1 MTQPN
6 LIQRV
11 GGQVPG
17 FKQPLFFGW
26 YVLGAT
32 FFIDLVVTGTRSS
45 FGIFVLP
52 MSEEFGWS
60 RLTISLVAALGA
72 IVGGVT
78 QPFIGNIFDR
88 FSGRAVILVGLVI
101 VGLSIFALSFTSNIL
116 FLMFMFGIVF
126 STASGGTRVSRGA
139 LLSRWFIRKRATV
152 VSIAAAGSS
161 MGSLLLVPSGMYL
174 MQATN
179 WRVSWAALGLV
190 ILLLAVPLAW
200 LFTRDDPSKL
210 GLRPYG
216 EPEPSL
222 SGNGDGSPGGSGA
235 GSLAKLSGPL
245 EATRW
250 AEAFRSWPIWQVSGS
265 YFICGFTTLIISVH
279 FVPYAIERDVSPG
292 TAATIFGV
300 MMGLNIVGGL
310 GAGVLADRF
319 GRKNVLAA
327 VYFMRGCGYLVML
340 SVPSALGLWLFAAV
354 VGFSWVATNPLSN
367 TLTADVYGLK
377 ALGTITGVSYL
388 FHQVGG
394 LAGVLLGGFLYD
406 LTGSYTLPFIIAG
419 AMLFPAALSAFTIK
433 ERTYSSRYQAAAVHA
448 TAPGV

>member
-1 MTQPN
+1 MKIGWRTFREKHLGGKPPAIDHRPMKSRAKWRSDKGKNEQKMTRSS

-11 GGQVPG
+11 GDQVPG

-88 FSGRAVILVGLVI
+88 FSGRAVILLGLVV
-101 VGLSIFALSFTSNIL
+101 VGLSIIALSFTFHIL

-126 STASGGTRVSRGA
+126 ATASGGARVSRGA
-139 LLSRWFIRKRATV
+139 LLARWFIRKRATV

-161 MGSLLLVPSGMYL
+161 LGSLLLVPLGMYL
-174 MQATN
+174 LQASH

-190 ILLLAVPLAW
+190 ILLVAVPLAW
-200 LFTRDDPSKL
+200 LFIRDDPSKL

-222 SGNGDGSPGGSGA
+222 PEKGDGSTA
-235 GSLAKLSGPL
+235 GPLAMMSGPL

-250 AEAFRSWPIWQVSGS
+250 AESFRSWPIWQVSGS
-265 YFICGFTTLIISVH
+265 YFVCGFTTLIISVH

-292 TAATIFGV
+292 TAATIFGL

-310 GAGVLADRF
+310 SPAPHRH
-319 GRKNVLAA
+319 R
-327 VYFMRGCGYLVML
+327 
-340 SVPSALGLWLFAAV
+340 
-354 VGFSWVATNPLSN
+354 
-367 TLTADVYGLK
+367 
-377 ALGTITGVSYL
+377 
-388 FHQVGG
+388 
-394 LAGVLLGGFLYD
+394 
-406 LTGSYTLPFIIAG
+406 YT
-419 AMLFPAALSAFTIK
+419 
-433 ERTYSSRYQAAAVHA
+433 RSS
-448 TAPGV
+448 